1 MSLGSLRV
9 GARMGPS
16 TFPGCLRC
24 GIPAAPRPQ
33 QMGTVLPLL
42 CLDEEEDTEPLN
54 PK

>member
-33 QMGTVLPLL
+33 QMGTVLLL